1 VNPTLVGFI
10 RKEFRQALRDKRM
23 RVVIFVIPVVQMTLF
38 GLALSN
44 EVKNIRLSVQAPPG
58 DRLMSDLR
66 DAALGSGWFLPAP
79 TEGDPV
85 RLLETGQAD
94 AVLIAPGGGATRAR
108 DRGEGRAQLL
118 IDGTNALRA
127 RAIDNYVHVLLRRV
141 SAEDVRAPP
150 VIFDVRTLYNPT
162 MATAV
167 YLVPGVMGLILGLIT
182 ILLTSMSLAREREM
196 GTLETLLAAPV
207 ARWEIFVGKTLPF
220 VLLGLADVPL
230 LVGFARVVFGVP
242 VRGPLWALA
251 LNAGAFVVTMVAVGT
266 LISTFA
272 KNQQQAMMGGFLFLF
287 PAIQLSGVMAPVEN
301 FPLWAKPMAWLNP
314 IQYFVSL
321 NRQIMLRG
329 AVGPLFWM
337 EWSALCALGAV
348 VAFWAAA
355 RLNRNA
361 A

>member
-1 VNPTLVGFI
+1 MNATLVGFV

-44 EVKNIRLSVQAPPG
+44 EVKNVRLSVQSPPS
-58 DRLMSDLR
+58 DRLMGDLR
-66 DAALGSGWFLPAP
+66 NAALGSGWFHAAP
-79 TEGDPV
+79 DRGDPV

-94 AVLIAPGGGATRAR
+94 AVLVAPGGGSTRAR
-108 DRGEGRAQLL
+108 ERGDGRAQLL
-118 IDGTNALRA
+118 IDGTNAIRA
-127 RAIDNYVHVLLRRV
+127 RAIDGYVHALARR
-141 SAEDVRAPP
+141 AQGETPP
-150 VIFDVRTLYNPT
+150 PAVALDVRTLYNPT
-162 MATAV
+162 LTTAV

-207 ARWEIFVGKTLPF
+207 PRWEIFVGKTLPF

-230 LVGFARVVFGVP
+230 LAGFAHVVFGVP

-251 LNAGAFVVTMVAVGT
+251 LNAGAFVVTMVAAGT

-301 FPLWAKPMAWLNP
+301 FPLWAKPLAWLNP

-321 NRQIMLRG
+321 NRQVMLRG
-329 AVGPLFWM
+329 AVGPLFWS
-337 EWSALCALGAV
+337 EWAALCALGAV
-348 VAFWAAA
+348 IALWAAA
-355 RLNRNA
+355 RLNRHTA
-361 A
+361 

>member
-1 VNPTLVGFI
+1 MNPTLVGFI

-44 EVKNIRLSVQAPPG
+44 EVKNVRLSVLAPPG
-58 DRLMSDLR
+58 DRVMNDR
-66 DAALGSGWFLPAP
+66 RAAALGSGWFHPAP
-79 TEGDPV
+79 AAGDPV
-85 RLLETGQAD
+85 RLLETGRAD
-94 AVLIAPGGGATRAR
+94 AVWIAPGGGATRAR

-127 RAIDNYVHVLLRRV
+127 RAIDGYVHALWRRASPDEV
-141 SAEDVRAPP
+141 PTPP
-150 VIFDVRTLYNPT
+150 VVFDVRTLYNPT
-162 MATAV
+162 LTTSV

-207 ARWEIFVGKTLPF
+207 PRWEIFVGKTLPF

-230 LVGFARVVFGVP
+230 LVGFARLVFGVP

-321 NRQIMLRG
+321 NRQVMLRG

-337 EWSALCALGAV
+337 EWGALCALGATI
-348 VAFWAAA
+348 ALWAAA
-355 RLNRNA
+355 RLNKNTD
-361 A
+361 

>member
-1 VNPTLVGFI
+1 MNATLVGFV

-44 EVKNIRLSVQAPPG
+44 EVKNVRLSIQATPS
-58 DRLMSDLR
+58 DRLMGDLR
-66 DAALGSGWFLPAP
+66 NAALGSGWFHAAP
-79 TEGDPV
+79 DRGDPV

-94 AVLIAPGGGATRAR
+94 AALIAPGGGSTRAR
-108 DRGEGRAQLL
+108 ERGDGRAQLL
-118 IDGTNALRA
+118 IDGTNAIRA
-127 RAIDNYVHVLLRRV
+127 RAIDGYVHALTRR
-141 SAEDVRAPP
+141 ALGETPP
-150 VIFDVRTLYNPT
+150 PAVALDVRTLYNPT
-162 MATAV
+162 LTTAV

-207 ARWEIFVGKTLPF
+207 PRWEIFVGKTLPF

-230 LVGFARVVFGVP
+230 LAGFAHVVFGVP

-251 LNAGAFVVTMVAVGT
+251 LNAGAFVVTMVAAGT

-301 FPLWAKPMAWLNP
+301 FPLWAKPLAWLNP

-321 NRQIMLRG
+321 NRQVMLRG
-329 AVGPLFWM
+329 AVGPLFWS
-337 EWSALCALGAV
+337 EWAALCALGAV
-348 VAFWAAA
+348 IALWAAA
-355 RLNRNA
+355 RLNPDLQ
-361 A
+361 

>member
-1 VNPTLVGFI
+1 MNATLAGFV

-44 EVKNIRLSVQAPPG
+44 EVKNVRLSTPAPPS
-58 DRLMSDLR
+58 DRLMNDLR
-66 DAALGSGWFLPAP
+66 EAARGSGWFRPAAAV
-79 TEGDPV
+79 GDPV

-108 DRGEGRAQLL
+108 ERGDGRAQLL
-118 IDGTNALRA
+118 IDGTNAIRA
-127 RAIDNYVHVLLRRV
+127 RAIDGYVHALLRRV
-141 SAEDVRAPP
+141 LGEAPP
-150 VIFDVRTLYNPT
+150 PVVVFDVRTLYNPT
-162 MATAV
+162 LTTAV

-182 ILLTSMSLAREREM
+182 ILLTSMSLAREREL

-207 ARWEIFVGKTLPF
+207 PRWEIFVGKTLPF

-230 LVGFARVVFGVP
+230 LVGFAHLVFGVP
-242 VRGPLWALA
+242 LRGPLWALA
-251 LNAGAFVVTMVAVGT
+251 LNAGAFVVTMVAAGT

-301 FPLWAKPMAWLNP
+301 FPLWAKPLAWLNP

-321 NRQIMLRG
+321 NRQVMLRG
-329 AVGPLFWM
+329 AVGPLFWS
-337 EWSALCALGAV
+337 EWAALCALGAV
-348 VAFWAAA
+348 IALWAAA
-355 RLNRNA
+355 RLNRHA
-361 A
+361 T